1 MADETN
7 SKEPPHLTML
17 RMMTA
22 QWVSQAITVAAR
34 LNVADL
40 LSTGPKSADELAEEI
55 GCHATS
61 LYRLLRGLAGVGVLL
76 EDSDQKFSLT
86 ETGQFL
92 RRDVERSLWAT
103 AIMMGVEH
111 YQAWG
116 NLIESVR
123 DGRVAFEHTFDVPVF
138 EYYEQH
144 PDSAKIFHQAMSE
157 LTSQAE
163 KAVVEAF
170 DFSRFET
177 VVDVGGGK
185 ATLLSAILRANP
197 ALNGIVFDQPSVV
210 GAATE
215 TIDQQG
221 LADRAEAIGGDFFAA
236 IPAGGDCYV
245 MASVIHDWND
255 EDSIKILRNIRQ
267 VMPVHG
273 HVVLAER
280 VLKPAGEE
288 DFAKMSDLNMLV
300 MTGGM
305 ERTADEYG
313 KLFSQAG
320 LELVGVTPTKSALS
334 LVDARAV

>member
-1 MADETN
+1 MADET
-7 SKEPPHLTML
+7 SPQEPPHLTML
-17 RMMTA
+17 RMMTG
-22 QWVSQAITVAAR
+22 QWVSQAIAVAAR
-34 LNVADL
+34 LEVADH
-40 LSTGPKSADELAEEI
+40 LSAGAKTADELAEQI
-55 GCHATS
+55 GCHAAS
-61 LYRLLRGLAGVGVLL
+61 LYRLLRGLSGVGILA
-76 EDSDQKFSLT
+76 EDDQHKFSLT

-111 YQAWG
+111 YRAWG

-163 KAVVEAF
+163 QAVVEAF

-177 VVDVGGGK
+177 VIDVGGGK

-197 ALNGIVFDQPSVV
+197 KVKGIVFDQPSVV

-215 TIDQQG
+215 TIGQQG
-221 LADRAEAIGGDFFAA
+221 LADRAEAVGGDFFASV
-236 IPAGGDCYV
+236 PSGGDCYV

-267 VMPVHG
+267 AMHPEG

-305 ERTADEYG
+305 ERTAEEYG

-320 LELVGVTPTKSALS
+320 LELVGVTATKSALS